1 MFKKG
6 NFGRLRARL
15 EALSEVPE
23 KVAATTLRDCAYRVK
38 ETAINMTP
46 IDEGDLRRSIKVRRI
61 GGGTNKLG
69 QFSRGQSRWEVYVNM
84 SQPTSG
90 GKKEAFVG
98 EYAWLIHEHMGWG
111 NVRMSI
117 MPSERSVA
125 AGLAN
130 GVHAGGRFM
139 DRALMYHAK
148 EIQKDIRAQVLREIK
163 KLDK

>member
-23 KVAATTLRDCAYRVK
+23 KVAATTLRDCAYKVK

-84 SQPTSG
+84 SQPT
-90 GKKEAFVG
+90 
-98 EYAWLIHEHMGWG
+98 
-111 NVRMSI
+111 
-117 MPSERSVA
+117 
-125 AGLAN
+125 
-130 GVHAGGRFM
+130 
-139 DRALMYHAK
+139 
-148 EIQKDIRAQVLREIK
+148 
-163 KLDK
+163 

>member
-1 MFKKG
+1 
-6 NFGRLRARL
+6 
-15 EALSEVPE
+15 
-23 KVAATTLRDCAYRVK
+23 
-38 ETAINMTP
+38 
-46 IDEGDLRRSIKVRRI
+46 
-61 GGGTNKLG
+61 
-69 QFSRGQSRWEVYVNM
+69 M

-139 DRALMYHAK
+139 DRAPHVPRQRDSEGYS
-148 EIQKDIRAQVLREIK
+148 RTSS
-163 KLDK
+163 